1 MNNLFNDSSNFVNNI
16 ILEKTEVVYGIEN
29 IIARAIERWKNT
41 EKKMDSCIDRLQ
53 PKLLVTDNVMFSE
66 LVELVRKDIKTRTI
80 FEITEEN
87 VYYIKELMEL
97 IKPFGKKHVIRHLD
111 NVIGNFSIS
120 DEKIFQSHV
129 MGDLSIPRPKNDNN
143 DNEDDENENEV
154 KQKESKSSMITL
166 PQCILSNVHA
176 FVEQQQNIFELMW
189 QKALSAEQRIR
200 EIEYGI
206 EPEVIE
212 TIKDKEETQNLL
224 FSLLESANEEI
235 LVIFSTSNEFH
246 RQENAGFFKAVKKV
260 KAMRPWINVCILTP
274 KDNEIESRKLK
285 EFSSFNIFFA
295 EPLQRVSV
303 LVVDKKYSLTVELKD
318 DTKQQ
323 PSIDAIGLASY
334 SNSLPTVLSYIS
346 VFETLRKQA
355 ELLERLKYHDKIQQ
369 EFINIA
375 AHELRN
381 PLQPILGLSKIVK
394 DNIKDKDQRDL
405 LDVIIKNTNRL
416 KSLAE
421 DILDVTRIEGNK
433 LILKKKTVCIWDL
446 LHSIIKEFEHNLE
459 NNNNNKNIKF
469 RLHFK
474 NIDLNSVNVFADKN
488 RLSQVISNLINNS
501 IKFIPKENEHGV
513 VDEIIDI
520 MIEKGKT
527 NGNNIIVSIK
537 DSGKGIDPEIYPR
550 LFTRF
555 ASKSIQGTGL
565 GLYISKNIVEAHGG
579 KIWAKNNEDGKGA
592 TFSFSL
598 PLSGNHIDSST
609 KEEGK

>member
-246 RQENAGFFKAVKKV
+246 RQENAGFFKVVKKV
-260 KAMRPWINVCILTP
+260 KAKRPWINVCILTP

-346 VFETLRKQA
+346 VFETLRKQT

-416 KSLAE
+416 KSLTD
-421 DILDVTRIEGNK
+421 DILDVTRIESHKLHLNK
-433 LILKKKTVCIWDL
+433 ESFCISDL
-446 LHSIIKEFEHNLE
+446 LYSIIKEFRHTLE
-459 NNNNNKNIKF
+459 INNNKNIKF
-469 RLHFK
+469 KLHF
-474 NIDLNSVNVFADKN
+474 NSIDLNKIIVVADKN
-488 RLSQVISNLINNS
+488 RLTQVISNLINNS
-501 IKFIPKENEHGV
+501 IKFISTETGKEDTKGLISIN
-513 VDEIIDI
+513 
-520 MIEKGKT
+520 IEKT
-527 NGNNIIVSIK
+527 IINSNESNNSSNSVIDGVIISIK
-537 DSGKGIDPEIYPR
+537 DNGQGIDSEIFPR
-550 LFTRF
+550 LFTKF
-555 ASKSIQGTGL
+555 ASKSYQGTGL
-565 GLYISKNIVEAHGG
+565 GLYICKNIVEAHGG

-592 TFSFSL
+592 TFSFSIL
-598 PLSGNHIDSST
+598 LDN
-609 KEEGK
+609 K

>member
-1 MNNLFNDSSNFVNNI
+1 LNNLFNDSSNFVNNI

-246 RQENAGFFKAVKKV
+246 RQENAGFFKVVKKV
-260 KAMRPWINVCILTP
+260 KAKRPWINVCILTP

-285 EFSSFNIFFA
+285 EFSSFNILFA

-346 VFETLRKQA
+346 VFETLRKQT

-416 KSLAE
+416 KSLTD
-421 DILDVTRIEGNK
+421 DILDVTRIESHKLLLNK
-433 LILKKKTVCIWDL
+433 EPVCIWEL
-446 LHSIIKEFEHNLE
+446 VHCIIKEFQHSLE
-459 NNNNNKNIKF
+459 DNNKIQFELNFNK
-469 RLHFK
+469 L
-474 NIDLNSVNVFADKN
+474 DLNSVNVIADRN
-488 RLSQVISNLINNS
+488 RISQVITNLINNS
-501 IKFIPKENEHGV
+501 IKFIPKV
-513 VDEIIDI
+513 
-520 MIEKGKT
+520 
-527 NGNNIIVSIK
+527 NGNNDINKGIITISVENAKINEEYKINNISIVDWITISIK
-537 DSGKGIDPEIYPR
+537 DNGTGIDLEIFPR
-550 LFTRF
+550 LFTKF
-555 ASKSIQGTGL
+555 ASKSFQGTGL
-565 GLYISKNIVEAHGG
+565 GLYICKNIIKAHGG
-579 KIWAKNNEDGKGA
+579 KIWAKNNENEKGA
-592 TFSFSL
+592 TFGFSL
-598 PLSGNHIDSST
+598 PFIS
-609 KEEGK
+609 

>member
-1 MNNLFNDSSNFVNNI
+1 LNNLFNDSSNFVNNI

-246 RQENAGFFKAVKKV
+246 RQENAGFFKVVKKV
-260 KAMRPWINVCILTP
+260 KAKRPWINVCILTP

-318 DTKQQ
+318 DTKQR

-346 VFETLRKQA
+346 VFETLRKQT

-416 KSLAE
+416 KSLTD
-421 DILDVTRIEGNK
+421 DILDVTRIESHKLSLNK
-433 LILKKKTVCIWDL
+433 EPVCIWEL
-446 LHSIIKEFEHNLE
+446 VHCIIKEFQHSLE
-459 NNNNNKNIKF
+459 DNNKIQFELNF
-469 RLHFK
+469 NNL
-474 NIDLNSVNVFADKN
+474 DLNSVNVIADRN
-488 RLSQVISNLINNS
+488 RISQVITNLINNS
-501 IKFIPKENEHGV
+501 IKFIPKV
-513 VDEIIDI
+513 
-520 MIEKGKT
+520 
-527 NGNNIIVSIK
+527 NGNNDINKGIITISVENAKINEEYKINNISIVDWITISIK
-537 DSGKGIDPEIYPR
+537 DNGTGIDLEIFPR
-550 LFTRF
+550 LFTKF
-555 ASKSIQGTGL
+555 ASKSFQGTGL
-565 GLYISKNIVEAHGG
+565 GLYICKNIIKAHGG
-579 KIWAKNNEDGKGA
+579 KIWAKNNENEKGA
-592 TFSFSL
+592 TFIFSL
-598 PLSGNHIDSST
+598 PLD
-609 KEEGK
+609 K